1 MSEKFIIKSA
11 LLGEPGV
18 GKTSI
23 VRLIQG
29 QNFLKKCVMTHGV
42 DVVSKV
48 IRPPDT
54 DASIELF
61 IFDFSGRSLY
71 ENLVHKMWTSNVSVI
86 IGVFDVTNEE
96 TFYALQK
103 KMTDILKQVDH
114 PEEMIGIILGNKCD
128 LSNRRVVSSTD
139 AHQLAKR
146 YKMRYFDVSTKE
158 MKLSVD
164 DAFFHVTQLWL
175 EKNKRS

>member
-1 MSEKFIIKSA
+1 MSEKFIIKSV

-23 VRLIQG
+23 VRLLQG
-29 QNFLKKCVMTHGV
+29 QNFPKKYVITTGV
-42 DVVSKV
+42 EFVSKL
-48 IRPPDT
+48 IRLPDT

-71 ENLVHKMWTSNVSVI
+71 ENLVQKMWTSNVSVI
-86 IGVFDVTNEE
+86 IGVFDVTCEE
-96 TFYALQK
+96 TFYSLQK
-103 KMTDILKQVDH
+103 KMTDILKRIDH
-114 PEEMIGIILGNKCD
+114 PEEMIGLILGNKCD
-128 LSNRRVVSSTD
+128 LNSRRVVSSAD

-146 YKMRYFDVSTKE
+146 YKMRYFDISAKE
-158 MKLSVD
+158 MKSSVD
-164 DAFFHVTQLWL
+164 DAFFHVAHQWL